1 MPGSIFYC
9 GDLHGGFEHLGPAVR
24 EHQPAAVVLLGDMTP
39 DRPLEAALDGVLAT
53 GVPLYWIPGNHD
65 ADDDTTWRHVWGSAL
80 EAQNIHGRV
89 VELPN
94 GQRLA
99 GLGGVF
105 RGAVWQ
111 PSNGGS
117 PAFRSMREHTKST
130 PRQER
135 WGGTGPNRKHWG
147 TIYPEQFEQ
156 LAKLRADVLVTHE
169 APGYHPHGF
178 AVLSDLARAL
188 CVRVALHGHH
198 HDALDSSSAWP
209 TQGFR
214 SYGVGLRGITAI
226 DAAGQVEVIA
236 VGEEDERHARER
248 TLKR

>member
-1 MPGSIFYC
+1 MIRLC
-9 GDLHGGFEHLGPAVR
+9 
-24 EHQPAAVVLLGDMTP
+24 TP
-39 DRPLEAALDGVLAT
+39 VSR
-53 GVPLYWIPGNHD
+53 GNL
-65 ADDDTTWRHVWGSAL
+65 R
-80 EAQNIHGRV
+80 
-89 VELPN
+89 
-94 GQRLA
+94 
-99 GLGGVF
+99 
-105 RGAVWQ
+105 
-111 PSNGGS
+111 
-117 PAFRSMREHTKST
+117 
-130 PRQER
+130 
-135 WGGTGPNRKHWG
+135 